1 MAKVEI
7 VGETR
12 LPRDDV
18 RQAVASAVKTRLSDV
33 EGSIDRLAKSL
44 RGFEVEYSMSTR
56 VFVERYMAGELGEN
70 VDYMEWRACKEIL
83 DDLLGEKALLEEIV
97 D

>member
-18 RQAVASAVKTRLSDV
+18 RQAVASAVKARLAEV
-33 EGSIDRLAKSL
+33 EGSIDRLSRSL
-44 RGFEVEYSMSTR
+44 RGFEAEYSMSTG
-56 VFVERYMAGELGEN
+56 VFVERYLAGGLGEN
-70 VDYMEWRACKEIL
+70 LDFMEWRACKEL
-83 DDLLGEKALLEEIV
+83 LADLVGEKALLEEIV
-97 D
+97 V